1 MRENVWFLEYRLLT
15 WRPAGL
21 AAAGVGA
28 VVSLALVATLVSSH
42 NNSTQLLT
50 GGIELGLPLVA
61 GGLAAL
67 PAGHDS
73 ARELQLSLP
82 TPYRRTLLR
91 RSILAAMW
99 PALGMATVSIA
110 MVTTH
115 RWMSSA
121 GIVGGQ
127 LTWIAPL
134 AWSTTMCCL
143 VTVALRSYVA
153 ALMVVSV
160 LGGVELLIGSI
171 FRDQSWLHPLYLPAT
186 TDTLAH
192 SFWWS
197 NRLDLLGTAVVAALL
212 TGRLLRRPECL
223 LQEDAA

>member
-1 MRENVWFLEYRLLT
+1 MTHTAWIREYTLLT

-21 AAAGVGA
+21 TAATVGA
-28 VVSLALVATLVSSH
+28 VAALAIVATLVNSH

-91 RSILAAMW
+91 RSVLATMW
-99 PALGMATVSIA
+99 PTLGTAAASIA
-110 MVTTH
+110 MFTTQ
-115 RWMSSA
+115 RWMSPA
-121 GIVGGQ
+121 GFVGGQ
-127 LTWIAPL
+127 LTWISPL
-134 AWSTTMCCL
+134 AWTTTMCCL
-143 VTVALRSYVA
+143 LTVALRSYVA
-153 ALMVVSV
+153 ALTAVGV
-160 LGGVELLIGSI
+160 LGVVELLIGSI
-171 FRDQSWLHPLYLPAT
+171 FRDHSWLHAIYLPAT

-192 SFWWS
+192 PFWWS
-197 NRLDLLGTAVVAALL
+197 NRLDLLAAAATAALA
-212 TGRLLRRPECL
+212 TGLLLRRPERL
-223 LQEDAA
+223 LWEDAS